1 MAGRSWSAA
10 KHKDATKMDELT
22 ITTGAASIT
31 FVLTTWLLGVSFLLG
46 KYAARVESVQ
56 AEVKTLVAKL
66 DTIGDKIDRIAVSA
80 IHVCIQSD
88 RITRLETKAG
98 E

>member
-1 MAGRSWSAA
+1 M
-10 KHKDATKMDELT
+10 TELS

-56 AEVKTLVAKL
+56 AEVKMLGAKL
-66 DTIGDKIDRIAVSA
+66 DNIGDKIDRIAITS
-80 IHVCIQSD
+80 IHQCIQAE
-88 RITRLETKAG
+88 RITRLEARLP